1 MWGVA
6 GFGVLASLAITGIG
20 AILALSMGWLKQ
32 AQAWLPE
39 IALTILL
46 ISGVSALILVLS
58 LVVAI
63 FAGLN
68 LSDRSQALGLPEG
81 SIRAVIALSLILIF
95 IISAVFLYGQI
106 GKVDTARST
115 GLTQTQLDAIPQEE
129 VISIQAKLVEGET
142 FFDVDRRVN
151 KSAASE
157 DFAKQILTT
166 VSTLVVAVAGFY
178 FGTRAVSA
186 ARDAVAPSSPVIRD
200 IAPNEGLQGEKPAVE
215 ITGKN
220 FQAPK
225 AVTLVKD
232 SEKIAGTEVTWSA
245 TKINCKFDLGSHPA
259 GKYELVVSNEDDEE
273 DRLPEAFELKEKP
286 QAEA

>member
-1 MWGVA
+1 M
-6 GFGVLASLAITGIG
+6 
-20 AILALSMGWLKQ
+20 
-32 AQAWLPE
+32 
-39 IALTILL
+39 
-46 ISGVSALILVLS
+46 
-58 LVVAI
+58 
-63 FAGLN
+63 
-68 LSDRSQALGLPEG
+68 
-81 SIRAVIALSLILIF
+81 
-95 IISAVFLYGQI
+95 
-106 GKVDTARST
+106 
-115 GLTQTQLDAIPQEE
+115 PQEE
-129 VISIQAKLVEGET
+129 ILSIQAKEVEGET

-151 KSAASE
+151 KSDASE

-200 IAPNEGLQGEKPAVE
+200 IAPKEGQQGDKLTVE

-225 AVTLVKD
+225 TVRLVKD
-232 SEKIAGTEVTWSA
+232 SEEIPGTGVTWSA
-245 TKINCKFDLGSHPA
+245 TTINCKFDLGAHPA

-273 DRLPEAFELKEKP
+273 DRLPEAFELKEKT